1 MRGTVQRNCV
11 GLLLACALA
20 LGLGAQT
27 APAPVVALVTPEEHA
42 QRLVALKAVLAG
54 CVADPALCTAERVGA
69 DERVQIN
76 NGITITRIRLE
87 WLRVG
92 VRSLST
98 EKGDQRKVLAA
109 DLSIRLARLET
120 PAGSVPP
127 AQVQQARTQF
137 DQVLAAKEFQKEQE
151 LTWLQRKWQDVLDW
165 LDRVLGSS
173 FDAVTKAP
181 VWIKYFFEA
190 LLFIVPAVLLLLWL
204 MRQVR
209 EDGVHPSSSSDAQ
222 RRGTLAPQTEWLA
235 LADKFAQQNDWRQA
249 IHALYWATIAGFE
262 SRHAWRTNP
271 TRTPR
276 EYLRL
281 LRPGS
286 AARSALA
293 EQTRLFELTWYGY
306 RKANPGDYERAL
318 QLQSSME
325 SQ

>member
-1 MRGTVQRNCV
+1 MRVSVQRIAA
-11 GLLLACALA
+11 GLLLAGALA

-27 APAPVVALVTPEEHA
+27 PPAPLLAPVTPEVHA
-42 QRLVALKAVLAG
+42 QRMAALKGVLAG

-76 NGITITRIRLE
+76 TGTITRIRLE

-92 VRSLST
+92 VHGLST
-98 EKGDQRKVLAA
+98 EKGDQRKALAA

-262 SRHAWRTNP
+262 SRHVWRTNP

-276 EYLRL
+276 DYLRL
-281 LRPGS
+281 LQPGS

-306 RKANPGDYERAL
+306 RSAIPGDYERAL

-325 SQ
+325 SR